1 MMTKTIEPIISGCA
15 NLAGNNPVIGT
26 KVEYRLFGI
35 LLYKKLFYNPSKYGL
50 ECWDNYQIVI

>member
-15 NLAGNNPVIGT
+15 NLVGNNPVIGT

-50 ECWDNYQIVI
+50 EC